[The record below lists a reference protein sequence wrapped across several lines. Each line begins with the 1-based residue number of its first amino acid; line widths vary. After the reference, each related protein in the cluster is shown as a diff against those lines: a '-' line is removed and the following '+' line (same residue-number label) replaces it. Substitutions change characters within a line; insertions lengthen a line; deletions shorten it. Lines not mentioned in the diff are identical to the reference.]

1 MSSWF
6 LSLDNAPILI
16 DCPKVTEEVIND
28 LKELSGGICPNV
40 VLTNRDAHHD
50 ASIINRK
57 LDWPLIVQEQEAY
70 LLPHVENLV
79 TFSEELILS
88 SGVRILWT
96 PGPTPGSCVLHVP
109 PPWNVLFCGRL
120 LTPGSKDQISPI
132 RTRSTFHWTMYQES
146 LLKLRNWLP
155 REQSPLLAS
164 GQKLHLLNDEKL
176 LPWIA
181 WKPSSE

>member
-6 LSLDNAPILI
+6 LSLANAPVLV

-50 ASIINRK
+50 ASILNRK
-57 LDWPLIVQEQEAY
+57 LGWPLIVQEQEAY

-88 SGVRILWT
+88 SGARILWT

-120 LTPGSKDQISPI
+120 LTPVARDEI
-132 RTRSTFHWTMYQES
+132 RAIRSRSTFHWTNQQNS
-146 LLKLRNWLP
+146 LIKLRAWLP
-155 REQSPLLAS
+155 SNAMPSLAS
-164 GQKLHLLNDEKL
+164 GDSLPLLGKEQL
-176 LPWIA
+176 LPWRA
-181 WKPSSE
+181 WNFN